1 MERSLAIMKSI
12 IVFIF
17 FLLISTINAQVTQEW
32 VIRYNGPGNGI
43 DNAYSMAVD
52 GLGNVYVTGSS
63 YGGSGNT
70 DDYATIKFNSA
81 GVQQWV
87 VRYNGTGDYWDEA
100 YSIAVDGS
108 GNVYVAGRSWGGVY
122 SEYNYAT
129 IKYNSAGVQQW
140 VKKYVGLEPS
150 NHEDWARSIAVWAG
164 NVYVTGRSRGSKTNY
179 DFVTIKY
186 NSAGDEVWVQSYNGP
201 GNGFDDATSIAVDGS
216 GNVYVTG
223 GSEGSGT
230 GLDYATIKYN
240 SAGVQEWVRR
250 YNGPGNDYDRANFM
264 AVDGTGNVYVT
275 GESFGSGTGYDYA
288 TIKYNS
294 AGVQQWVPRYNGPGN
309 NFDQALSLAV
319 DGSGNVFVTGASQGS
334 GTSRDYATVK
344 YSSLGFQQW
353 ASRYNGPGNSD
364 DNATSIAMDG
374 LGYVYV
380 TGSSYGGSGTSLDY
394 ATIKY
399 NSAGGIQQWL
409 QRYNGPGNGD
419 DRANSLAVDG
429 SGNVHITGSSYGGS
443 SIMDDYATIKYSQP
457 PTGVYLE
464 SSNLPENFSLSQ
476 NYPNPFNP
484 LTTIR
489 YEIPQTSFVTVR
501 VYDILGRAVEVLVN
515 EEKPAGKY
523 EVEFDASRLSSG
535 VYIYKIQAEE
545 YVNVRKMILLR

>member
-1 MERSLAIMKSI
+1 MKSI

-17 FLLISTINAQVTQEW
+17 FLSISTINAQVTQEW

-122 SEYNYAT
+122 SEYN
-129 IKYNSAGVQQW
+129 
-140 VKKYVGLEPS
+140 
-150 NHEDWARSIAVWAG
+150 
-164 NVYVTGRSRGSKTNY
+164 
-179 DFVTIKY
+179 
-186 NSAGDEVWVQSYNGP
+186 
-201 GNGFDDATSIAVDGS
+201 
-216 GNVYVTG
+216 
-223 GSEGSGT
+223 
-230 GLDYATIKYN
+230 YATIKYN

>member
-164 NVYVTGRSRGSKTNY
+164 NVYVTGRSRGSKR
-179 DFVTIKY
+179 
-186 NSAGDEVWVQSYNGP
+186 Q
-201 GNGFDDATSIAVDGS
+201 ATC
-216 GNVYVTG
+216 
-223 GSEGSGT
+223 
-230 GLDYATIKYN
+230 
-240 SAGVQEWVRR
+240 
-250 YNGPGNDYDRANFM
+250 M
-264 AVDGTGNVYVT
+264 
-275 GESFGSGTGYDYA
+275 
-288 TIKYNS
+288 
-294 AGVQQWVPRYNGPGN
+294 
-309 NFDQALSLAV
+309 
-319 DGSGNVFVTGASQGS
+319 
-334 GTSRDYATVK
+334 
-344 YSSLGFQQW
+344 
-353 ASRYNGPGNSD
+353 
-364 DNATSIAMDG
+364 
-374 LGYVYV
+374 
-380 TGSSYGGSGTSLDY
+380 
-394 ATIKY
+394 
-399 NSAGGIQQWL
+399 
-409 QRYNGPGNGD
+409 
-419 DRANSLAVDG
+419 
-429 SGNVHITGSSYGGS
+429 
-443 SIMDDYATIKYSQP
+443 
-457 PTGVYLE
+457 
-464 SSNLPENFSLSQ
+464 
-476 NYPNPFNP
+476 
-484 LTTIR
+484 
-489 YEIPQTSFVTVR
+489 
-501 VYDILGRAVEVLVN
+501 
-515 EEKPAGKY
+515 
-523 EVEFDASRLSSG
+523 
-535 VYIYKIQAEE
+535 
-545 YVNVRKMILLR
+545 